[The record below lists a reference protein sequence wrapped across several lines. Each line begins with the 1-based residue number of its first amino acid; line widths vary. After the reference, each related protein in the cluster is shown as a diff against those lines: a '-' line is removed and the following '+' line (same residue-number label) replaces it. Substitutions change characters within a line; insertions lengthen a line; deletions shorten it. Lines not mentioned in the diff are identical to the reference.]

1 MLAVVRKAGLDLIVF
16 SSTCRNTVAKSNCPV
31 VRGAIE
37 MRNYIALHNHSN
49 TSMIFIFLYT
59 ETVIINIIMKSFFYP
74 PPPQN

>member
-1 MLAVVRKAGLDLIVF
+1 MLAVVRKAGLDLNVF
-16 SSTCRNTVAKSNCPV
+16 FTCRNTVAKSNCPV

-59 ETVIINIIMKSFFYP
+59 ETVIINIIIKSFFYP